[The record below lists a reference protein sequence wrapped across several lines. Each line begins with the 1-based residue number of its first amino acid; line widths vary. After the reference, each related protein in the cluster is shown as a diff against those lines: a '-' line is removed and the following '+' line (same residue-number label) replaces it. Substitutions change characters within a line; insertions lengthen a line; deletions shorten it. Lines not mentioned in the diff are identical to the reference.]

1 MCFTVNLII
10 GSTQWCYRKAFNFYH
25 HSIYSTGRTVQLNCI
40 SKTVSYCFRE
50 SCSNVLGQVFKQDP
64 LLQRKATGS
73 FAGIRFAEL
82 VLVYDVVTQRA
93 REF

>member
-1 MCFTVNLII
+1 MCFIVNLII

-25 HSIYSTGRTVQLNCI
+25 HSIQHC
-40 SKTVSYCFRE
+40 KTVSYCFRE
-50 SCSNVLGQVFKQDP
+50 SCSKALGQVFKQDP

-73 FAGIRFAEL
+73 FAGIGFAEL

-93 REF
+93 HEF